1 MKKFLLASTI
11 ILFFISCNS
20 YNASMNKLLSEKKII
35 EIRIDTIN
43 QQDQRFRLITGYN
56 EMDDSLALNTLY
68 PHPELV
74 DSIYFL
80 KLQKGFLNDRLEKV
94 KYSID
99 SLQKL
104 K

>member
-1 MKKFLLASTI
+1 
-11 ILFFISCNS
+11 
-20 YNASMNKLLSEKKII
+20 MNKVLSEKKII
-35 EIRIDTIN
+35 EIRLDTIN

-56 EMDDSLALNTLY
+56 EMDDSLALNTQY
-68 PHPELV
+68 SHPELV
-74 DSIYFL
+74 DSIYYL
-80 KLQKGFLNDRLEKV
+80 KLEKGFLNDRLEKI

>member
-1 MKKFLLASTI
+1 MKKPLSLVII
-11 ILFFISCNS
+11 ILFFAACNG
-20 YNASMNKLLSEKKII
+20 YNKKMNKLLSEKKFF

-56 EMDDSLALNTLY
+56 EMDDSLALNTQY

-74 DSIYFL
+74 DSIYYL
-80 KLQKGFLNDRLEKV
+80 KLEKQFLEDKLKEV
-94 KYSID
+94 SYSID
-99 SLQKL
+99 SLEKL